1 MIDWRSVNVSSSS
14 ASALLLSLL
23 LCAGCPPAAVSV
35 RPYPAPTAPELLA
48 QLQRSRA
55 QIQTLRAYAKA
66 DYMDRGQRVKI
77 DLALLAERPQ
87 KLRLAGE
94 NSLTG
99 PLLTVATDGN
109 EFHLLDVRE
118 NRFLRGQVNPCNMS
132 RILGL
137 TLHPSQLIEV
147 LMGGTPLL
155 PDASESNVSWDPRE
169 GGRDVLTLRNARGI
183 SEVLRFSRLPSPS
196 TGSGV
201 AAIQSPGI
209 WDLREAEGKNAMG
222 TIIWRLRHEDFSWQ
236 RIQAPGSADSAGPQ
250 VADATAGSVRVP
262 SVTYLED
269 PPRKSDVRLRWRER
283 EWNIAIDAKLFQLDA
298 PEGIPV
304 EPDTCSLPPAS
315 PTPAPSPAPSPAP
328 TRDRPEVSPP

>member
-1 MIDWRSVNVSSSS
+1 M
-14 ASALLLSLL
+14 
-23 LCAGCPPAAVSV
+23 
-35 RPYPAPTAPELLA
+35 A

-55 QIQTLRAYAKA
+55 QAQTLRARAKA

-99 PLLTVATDGN
+99 PLLTVATDGHQ
-109 EFHLLDVRE
+109 FHLLDVRE

-147 LMGGTPLL
+147 LMGGTPILS
-155 PDASESNVSWDPRE
+155 DITESEVSWDPQR
-169 GGRDVLTLRNARGI
+169 GGRDVLTLRDARGV
-183 SEVLRFSRLPSPS
+183 SEVLRFQRLAGP
-196 TGSGV
+196 TT
-201 AAIQSPGI
+201 PGADLRPAI
-209 WDLREAEGKNAMG
+209 WDLREAEGKNVMG
-222 TIIWRLRHEDFSWQ
+222 TVIWRLRHEDFSWQ
-236 RIQAPGSADSAGPQ
+236 PLQSADSSDTGPTPSAQ
-250 VADATAGSVRVP
+250 PSGSLRLP

-269 PPRKSDVRLRWRER
+269 PPKKSDVRLRWRER
-283 EWNIAIDAKLFQLDA
+283 EWNVPIDAKLFQLDA

-304 EPDTCSLPPAS
+304 EPDTCSQPLPPMDAS
-315 PTPAPSPAPSPAP
+315 PAAASE
-328 TRDRPEVSPP
+328 RPEAKTP